1 MLKITTA
8 MILISF
14 LASCQMVKLREKRH
28 GRQNLTRQENSSNNL
43 TTKNTK
49 PNDKSDSLTTE
60 NDKSDDKRI
69 ENKNNDDS
77 KLVFFKKTKAKKDE
91 AQKGETKKGGTKKGI
106 AQPKEIKDN
115 SFKISNDTKT
125 KNSKE
130 IKSNSNTPKDLKS
143 NSSKD
148 LKSED
153 SSKNIKEVK
162 SLKDYKTQPVKTEVV
177 ENKKLD
183 FNNSSIKVYNPKEE
197 KKEIYLKSNSV
208 DMSKKIDITRRAVT
222 LRIDTMTNWI
232 MPNDKIDVIAI
243 FNSRTNKK
251 MATTLVED
259 ILVLAVGDYTSEN
272 LKRSEKKKIYYNNI
286 TLSLSLK
293 QAEVLILA
301 QEQGKLYFI
310 LRNDSNSKK
319 ESDGKKIII
328 NNGR

>member
-28 GRQNLTRQENSSNNL
+28 GRQNLTRQENRSNNL
-43 TTKNTK
+43 TTKNTNSK
-49 PNDKSDSLTTE
+49 DKSDSLTIE
-60 NDKSDDKRI
+60 NDKSDDKKI
-69 ENKNNDDS
+69 ENKNNDG
-77 KLVFFKKTKAKKDE
+77 KLVFFKKTKAP
-91 AQKGETKKGGTKKGI
+91 KGETKKDETNITKKEI
-106 AQPKEIKDN
+106 TQPKEIKDN

-130 IKSNSNTPKDLKS
+130 IKSNSSINTPKNLKP
-143 NSSKD
+143 NAPKD

-153 SSKNIKEVK
+153 SSKNIPKVK

-197 KKEIYLKSNSV
+197 KKEVYLKSNNV